1 MSLQLTPRKP
11 SEQGFT
17 LVELAIVMVI
27 IGLLIGG
34 VLKGQELIANA
45 RITGTVA
52 DLKNSDAALNG
63 FQEKYAVLPGDMAT
77 PGNRLPNCG
86 PGTPCSVAGTGGTP
100 QNSRIESAGAS
111 LVTAAPNAN
120 SEAGKLFI
128 QLSAADMIS
137 GINANGGSTFGGIFP
152 ALKSGGGMWIAYSSA
167 TVASTT
173 LAANKHYASLA
184 GTVGTN
190 GVGTGILTGVQAAQI
205 DRKLDDGLP
214 QSGSMQTFGTSC
226 TATVGGSLA
235 YDEAGGAGSCTSYM
249 RVLN

>member
-52 DLKNSDAALNG
+52 DLKNTDAALNG

-77 PGNRLPNCG
+77 PTTRLPNC
-86 PGTPCSVAGTGGTP
+86 TAAPCNVAGTGGTL
-100 QNSRIESAGAS
+100 QNSRIESAAAS
-111 LVTAAPNAN
+111 SVIAAPPAA
-120 SEAGKLFI
+120 SEAGKMFI

-137 GINANGGSTFGGIFP
+137 GINAGGGATFGGQFP
-152 ALKSGGGMWIAYSSA
+152 TLKSGGGMWIAYSSA
-167 TVASTT
+167 AVTNTT
-173 LAANKHYASLA
+173 LVANKHYASLS
-184 GTVGTN
+184 GTVGANNVTS
-190 GVGTGILTGVQAAQI
+190 GILTGVQAAQI

-214 QSGSMQTFGTSC
+214 QSGSMQTFGTGC
-226 TATVGGSLA
+226 FTGAGVTAVYAENT
-235 YDEAGGAGSCTSYM
+235 GAGSCTAYL